1 MEEVIFTGYNY
12 GRFQRDDGQYQ
23 DYCNIFVLQAF
34 GGSDNQDYHFGGQ
47 KAMKYPCVSPEVFKD
62 ITPGARVQIALNTA
76 KKVSYMAPAQ
86 K

>member
-23 DYCNIFVLQAF
+23 DYCNIFVLQEF
-34 GGSDNQDYHFGGQ
+34 GGTENQDYHFGGQ
-47 KAMKYPCVSPEVFKD
+47 KAAKYSCTSTDVFKG
-62 ITPGARVQIALNTA
+62 ITPGTRVRIALNTQ
-76 KKVSYMAPAQ
+76 KKVSYMAPVQ